1 MPVTTR
7 AAALR
12 SQIAEETTSST
23 KPVATN
29 KTIRKCRSQIK
40 QKQLKAQSPEISTES
55 EKHSSVVQQL
65 AVPQVESEIEIDNH
79 RDPENKRLIEGI
91 DISIESLFIDQ
102 VLTLSPTSEN
112 KIGEQQINKKLAS
125 SHSGDHQSTILSS
138 SPVTPSVMKSPT
150 LTVEK
155 VKIDYSLLSSDQDE
169 DDIYPGDS
177 NAIMNKTVEKGEI
190 ISGTSTRGGKMIFM
204 NDYGYLFMNE
214 TQNTVGW
221 RCARRDLNCK
231 AVIYTFKNT
240 QEFSHWN
247 GQVHSHLR
255 DTGYTRKYEILSKI
269 KSLVI
274 DVFIPIKA
282 IIEDEY
288 RKAKLTAE
296 EKRVTPLPTQIE
308 SGLYKLRRKRYPP
321 IPTDQKF
328 IIPAVY
334 QETYS
339 NSRFLI
345 YDKRKSSYGGRLLIF
360 ASDEQLN
367 VLFHS
372 EVLFADGTFKVSP
385 TLFEQLYVLHGL
397 QNGEVMPV
405 CFILTSNRKYDTYT
419 AIFRSLKRTGLK
431 MGFDLKPSTIICD
444 FEQSF
449 MNAVTNELPQTTVT
463 GCWFHF
469 CQSCYRNIQKLGM
482 MNLYEA
488 DAESRELLRG
498 FMGLA
503 LLPIGRIFEGYEI
516 LKQRVTSS
524 SQRKELNAFV
534 SYFEHEWMHVFK
546 PSTWSVNRNTWRTNN
561 HAEAQNKRIFTRVV
575 QPHPHL
581 WRFIQ
586 CLKQEESVISHRMVQ
601 TGLGFSSIQEK
612 KSTRKAA
619 RKSKQIQKLLHL
631 LESKARSLDDTIKS
645 FAHLVGEPVCR
656 GRKGKKKKNNVSTSD
671 LSILSSDEY

>member
-12 SQIAEETTSST
+12 SQIAEETTSSM
-23 KPVATN
+23 
-29 KTIRKCRSQIK
+29 K
-40 QKQLKAQSPEISTES
+40 QVQSSEISTES

-65 AVPQVESEIEIDNH
+65 AVPQIESATEINDH
-79 RDPENKRLIEGI
+79 RDHENKRLIEEI
-91 DISIESLFIDQ
+91 DISIENLCIDE
-102 VLTLSPTSEN
+102 VLTLSTASEN
-112 KIGEQQINKKLAS
+112 KIAEQQINKQLGS
-125 SHSGDHQSTILSS
+125 SHSDDHQSTILSS
-138 SPVTPSVMKSPT
+138 SSVASSVMKSPT

-155 VKIDYSLLSSDQDE
+155 VKIDYSLLSTESSDKDE
-169 DDIYPGDS
+169 DGIYLGDS
-177 NAIMNKTVEKGEI
+177 NAIMNKPVKNGEI
-190 ISGTSTRGGKMIFM
+190 TSGTSTRGGKMIYM
-204 NDYGYLFMNE
+204 NDFGYLFLNE
-214 TQNTVGW
+214 TKNAVGW

-231 AVIYTFKNT
+231 AVIYTLKNT

-255 DTGYTRKYEILSKI
+255 DAGYTRKNEILSKI
-269 KSLVI
+269 KSRVV
-274 DVFIPIKA
+274 DEFIPIKL

-296 EKRVTPLPTQIE
+296 EKRVMPLPIQIE

-328 IIPAVY
+328 IIPPVY

-345 YDKRKSSYGGRLLIF
+345 YDKRKTVYGGRLLIF
-360 ASDEQLN
+360 ASDDQLN

-397 QNGEVMPV
+397 QNGEVLPV
-405 CFILTSNRKYDTYT
+405 CFILTSNRKHDTYA
-419 AIFRSLKRTGLK
+419 AIFRSLKRIGLK
-431 MGFDLKPSTIICD
+431 MGFDLKPLSIICD

-449 MNAVTNELPQTTVT
+449 MNAVTNELPQTIVI

-469 CQSCYRNIQKLGM
+469 CQSSYRNIQKLGM
-482 MNLYEA
+482 MNLYED

-503 LLPIGRIFEGYEI
+503 LLPIDRICEGYEI
-516 LKQRVTSS
+516 LKQRVTTS
-524 SQRKELNAFV
+524 SQAKQLNAFV
-534 SYFEHEWMHVFK
+534 SYFENEWMHVFK
-546 PSTWSVNRNTWRTNN
+546 PSTWFVNKSMWRTNN
-561 HAEAQNKRIFTRVV
+561 HAKAQNKRILTRVV
-575 QPHPHL
+575 QSHPHL

-586 CLKQEESVISHRMVQ
+586 YLKQEESVISHRMVQ
-601 TGLGFSSIQEK
+601 TGLGFSSIREK
-612 KSTRKAA
+612 NR
-619 RKSKQIQKLLHL
+619 H
-631 LESKARSLDDTIKS
+631 
-645 FAHLVGEPVCR
+645 
-656 GRKGKKKKNNVSTSD
+656 
-671 LSILSSDEY
+671 